1 MPVGALELYSVNRT
15 YARFIVH
22 NRPVDLS
29 DPTAAFGPSR
39 DRAVLRAL
47 AVDLQPRSGRR
58 LAADAGIAHSTA
70 LRVLDRLVREGV
82 AIELDAG
89 RARLFRLNP
98 DHVLAPC
105 VIALATARDL
115 LIERLRAEI
124 ATWSLPPAAALMFGS
139 AARGDGDAE
148 SDVDVLLLRPRAIA
162 DRDEWGRQ
170 VDGLAER
177 VRAWSGNHL
186 GVVELEPDSVP
197 AEAALIAAVR
207 AEGIELTDGALG
219 ALRP

>member
-1 MPVGALELYSVNRT
+1 M
-15 YARFIVH
+15 RFIVH

-29 DPTAAFGPSR
+29 DPAAAFGPSR
-39 DRAVLRAL
+39 DRAILRAL

-58 LAADAGIAHSTA
+58 LAVEAGVAHSTA

-82 AIELDAG
+82 VIELDAG

-124 ATWSLPPAAALMFGS
+124 ATWSLPPVAALMFGS

-148 SDVDVLLLRPRAIA
+148 SDVDVLLVRSGAVA

-170 VDGLAER
+170 VDRLAER
-177 VRAWSGNHL
+177 VRAWTGNHL
-186 GVVELEPDSVP
+186 GVVQLAP
-197 AEAALIAAVR
+197 AALTSEQGLVAVVR
-207 AEGIELTDGALG
+207 SEGIELTDGAFR
-219 ALRP
+219 ALLP